1 MTNKI
6 AYIVSRFPHL
16 PETFILRE
24 MIELEKLGWQVELYP
39 LVLQRQPVI
48 HEEAQPWIRRAH
60 AVPWFSLGLLR
71 ANFSKFIQRPR
82 HYTLLFLRVLL
93 ENIRSVK
100 FLVRA
105 LLLFPRAVWMAEQFK
120 AQGIRHIHAHYA
132 THTAL
137 VAWMINQLT
146 GIPYSITVHAHDIF
160 VEKPMLATKIHDSV
174 FVSSISEFNRNYLSQ
189 MFGPWVNEKTEIVRC
204 GIEPSY
210 YRAADP
216 NGNESPRR
224 LEIISVGSLQ
234 PYKGHIFL
242 VQACEKLMQRGIP
255 FRCRIVG
262 GGDLR
267 GALERAIDEY
277 GLHRHLQLLG
287 PRTQEEVSQF
297 LSTANCYVQPSV
309 VTSTGKME
317 GIPVALMEAMATRIP
332 VVATAISGV
341 PELVRP
347 GETGWLVPS
356 ENVDALADALTDI
369 YQNPA
374 EATHRATLGQ
384 RWVLEEFELS
394 TNVRKLAS
402 LFDRSP
408 LMNYGVREPGS
419 QSATA
424 TLANSEGQ
432 TLHR

>member
-1 MTNKI
+1 MANKI
-6 AYIVSRFPHL
+6 AYILSRFPHL

-48 HEEAQPWIRRAH
+48 HKEAQPWIRRAH
-60 AVPWFSLGLLR
+60 AVPWFSVGLLW
-71 ANFSKFIQRPR
+71 ANLTKFIQQPR
-82 HYTLLFLRVLL
+82 RYTLLFLRVVL
-93 ENIRSVK
+93 ENLRSAK

-120 AQGIRHIHAHYA
+120 TQGIRHIHAHYA
-132 THTAL
+132 SHPAL
-137 VAWMINQLT
+137 VAWVINQLT
-146 GIPYSITVHAHDIF
+146 DITYSITVHAHDIF
-160 VEKPMLATKIHDSV
+160 VDKSMLATKIHDSV
-174 FVSSISEFNRNYLSQ
+174 FVSSISEFNRNYLAQ

-210 YRAADP
+210 YRSSASTGYERP
-216 NGNESPRR
+216 NG

-234 PYKGHIFL
+234 PYKGHIHL

-255 FRCRIVG
+255 FHCRIIG

-277 GLHRHLQLLG
+277 GLQGQVQLLG

-297 LSTANCYVQPSV
+297 LRTANCYVQPSV
-309 VTSTGKME
+309 VTASGKME
-317 GIPVALMEAMATRIP
+317 GIPVALMEAMASRIP

-347 GETGWLVPS
+347 GETGWLVPP
-356 ENVDALADALTDI
+356 ENVDALADALADI
-369 YQNPA
+369 YLNPA
-374 EATHRATLGQ
+374 EAAHRARLGQ

-394 TNVRKLAS
+394 ANVRKLAS
-402 LFDRSP
+402 LFDRSQV
-408 LMNYGVREPGS
+408 MAYGVTE
-419 QSATA
+419 
-424 TLANSEGQ
+424 LAPEMRQQVG
-432 TLHR
+432 

>member
-71 ANFSKFIQRPR
+71 ANFSQFLQRPR
-82 HYTLLFLRVLL
+82 LYMLLFLRVLL
-93 ENIRSVK
+93 ENIRSAK

-105 LLLFPRAVWMAEQFK
+105 LLLFPRSVWMAEQFR
-120 AQGIRHIHAHYA
+120 AQGICHIHAHYA
-132 THTAL
+132 SHPAL

-146 GIPYSITVHAHDIF
+146 GITYSITVHAHDIF
-160 VEKPMLATKIHDSV
+160 VDKSMLATKIHDSV
-174 FVSSISEFNRNYLSQ
+174 FVSSISEFNRNYLAQ

-210 YRAADP
+210 YRSSGSKGYERP
-216 NGNESPRR
+216 NG

-234 PYKGHIFL
+234 PYKGHTYL
-242 VQACEKLMQRGIP
+242 VEACAKLIERGIP
-255 FRCRIVG
+255 FRCRIIG

-267 GALERAIDEY
+267 GALEREIVGY
-277 GLHRHLQLLG
+277 GLQGHVQLLG
-287 PRTQEEVSQF
+287 PRTQEEVAGF

-309 VTSTGKME
+309 VTSSGKME
-317 GIPVALMEAMATRIP
+317 GIPVALMEAMASRVP

-347 GETGWLVPS
+347 GETGWLVPP

-374 EATHRATLGQ
+374 EAVHRAELGQ
-384 RWVLEEFELS
+384 NWVLKEFELS

-402 LFDRSP
+402 LFDRSQ
-408 LMNYGVREPGS
+408 LMSYGVRE
-419 QSATA
+419 
-424 TLANSEGQ
+424 LAPEMHQQVG
-432 TLHR
+432 